1 MPLVNSRASLL
12 RFAAEIEYHFPPT
25 GFPHPGFRFYLGM
38 LLDWLDARDATRMGA
53 ALADDFATQS
63 ASASHA
69 APQDPRRADAQL
81 QRLLQKFMQR
91 VDREA
96 RSLRLNLFKRAKLAN
111 SFKWRLLE
119 KGVEPQVADEL
130 TQALVVRLTADRSES
145 RRPAESDGAV
155 NRRGVGSPQT
165 LLAKANELLGASA
178 YAEAVACYR
187 ELLELDPRSMV
198 ACNNLGAALCGLGR
212 YHEAAEQ
219 FRRAIGIK
227 RAYADAHCN
236 LGTVLR
242 AQGRVVESEAP
253 LRHAL
258 QLKPTYMDA
267 QLSLSATLVLLSRW
281 REAKALLESV
291 LRRAP
296 RNVTALVGLAQ
307 IAGPEGRFAEAES
320 LLKRAIEIDPQAQA
334 AWAGLVWLRK
344 MTSADRAWLE
354 RAEQIAG
361 GGLAPLE
368 EANIRYAIGKFCDDV
383 GDFKRAFRS
392 YRRANELQKMAAE
405 PYDREART
413 RFVDDMQ
420 RTYTGAMLSAPCPGA
435 SDSECPIFVVG
446 MPRSGTSLVEQIIAS
461 HPALKGAG
469 EFGFWSDAMRRHEGA
484 IRREFLD
491 EPLRRTLAAGYLRAL
506 RARCPD
512 ARRVVD
518 KTPFNSDYLGIIHA
532 VFPNA
537 RMLYVRRSP
546 IDTCLSC
553 YFQHFS
559 ADLDFTMDLADLAHY
574 YREHER
580 LIAHWRD
587 ALPAGTLLDVS
598 YEELTSDQESATRRI
613 LDFLGLEW
621 DERCLDFHKTER
633 AVMTASF
640 WQVRQEIYRRSGG
653 RWRNYKEFIGPLLSL
668 SDTNS

>member
-1 MPLVNSRASLL
+1 
-12 RFAAEIEYHFPPT
+12 
-25 GFPHPGFRFYLGM
+25 M
-38 LLDWLDARDATRMGA
+38 LLDWLNARDATRVGA
-53 ALADDFATQS
+53 ALADDFVMQSTS
-63 ASASHA
+63 ASR
-69 APQDPRRADAQL
+69 PTPPDPRRGDEQL
-81 QRLLQKFMQR
+81 QKLLQKFLQR

-96 RSLRLNLFKRAKLAN
+96 RSLELNLFKRAKLAN

-119 KGVEPQVADEL
+119 KGVEPQIADEL
-130 TQALVVRLTADRSES
+130 TQALLVRLTARHSES
-145 RRPAESDGAV
+145 RRPVESDDAA
-155 NRRGVGSPQT
+155 NRRGVGRNQT
-165 LLAKANELLGASA
+165 LLARGNALLSARA
-178 YAEAVACYR
+178 YAEAEASYR
-187 ELLELDPRSMV
+187 EVLELDPRSMV

-212 YHEAAEQ
+212 YEEAEQQ
-219 FRRAIGIK
+219 FRRAIGIE

-242 AQGRVVESEAP
+242 LRGRVAESEAS

-258 QLKPTYMDA
+258 RLKPTYIDA

-281 REAKALLESV
+281 REAKGLLESV
-291 LRRAP
+291 LKRAP
-296 RNVTALVGLAQ
+296 QNVTALVGLAQ

-320 LLKRAIEIDPQAQA
+320 LLKRAIEVDPQGQG

-368 EANIRYAIGKFCDDV
+368 EANIRYAMGKFCDDV
-383 GDFKRAFRS
+383 GDFKGAFRS
-392 YRRANELQKMAAE
+392 YRRANELQKMAAD

-413 RFVDDMQ
+413 RFGDDMQ
-420 RTYTGAMLSAPCPGA
+420 RTYTGAMLSAPYPGA
-435 SDSECPIFVVG
+435 SDSERPIFVVG
-446 MPRSGTSLVEQIIAS
+446 MPRSGTSLVEQIVAS
-461 HPALKGAG
+461 HPAVRGAG

-484 IRREFLD
+484 IRHELPD

-506 RARCPD
+506 STRCPD
-512 ARRVVD
+512 ARRVTD
-518 KTPFNSDYLGIIHA
+518 KTPFNSDYLGLIHA
-532 VFPNA
+532 IFPNA

-553 YFQHFS
+553 YFQQFS
-559 ADLDFTMDLADLAHY
+559 TDLEFTMDLADLVHY

-580 LIAHWRD
+580 LIAHWRG

-598 YEELTSDQESATRRI
+598 YEELTTGQESATRRI

-621 DERCLDFHKTER
+621 DERCLNFHKTER
-633 AVMTASF
+633 TVMTASF
-640 WQVRQEIYRRSGG
+640 WQVRQEIYRRLGG
-653 RWRNYKEFIGPLLSL
+653 RWRNYEEFIGPLLSL
-668 SDTNS
+668 SDTRV